1 VINEKLEQSPTRID
15 KLEEIINKLGS
26 AFSSDKNIDKTPPNK
41 KCKYMYVPKTKG
53 VTPNKENE
61 DLKMINIHP
70 NFVDVIKE
78 PVYRNK
84 KI

>member
-1 VINEKLEQSPTRID
+1 
-15 KLEEIINKLGS
+15 
-26 AFSSDKNIDKTPPNK
+26 
-41 KCKYMYVPKTKG
+41 MYVAKTKG

-78 PVYRNK
+78 PIYKNK
-84 KI
+84 KIDSVPRSVIMRIHHGGLPKISGCVIEELETKHDNT